1 MRAVVV
7 GSLNMD
13 LVFGVPDLPS
23 RGQTVLSRSL
33 ARSPGG
39 KGANQAVVLGRLN
52 AQVEMIGAI
61 GGDTDGEELLATLQS
76 AGVST
81 RFVFERPG
89 DPTGLAVVCVTPDGD
104 NAIVVA
110 PGANASLAPGDLAAA
125 AAAFDRADLLLL
137 QLEIPLE
144 TVLAAAR
151 TGREHGALVVLNA
164 APARDLPAGLL
175 EVVDVLVVNR
185 GEAAALSGSDNPRD
199 AATYLR
205 GRGPGVVVVTLGGEG
220 CAVADDGGVAPLS
233 AYPVEAVDTTG
244 AGDCF
249 AAAVGLGL
257 AAGRSALQAARFAAA
272 AAAIS
277 VTRPG
282 AQVTPGKAEVERF
295 MRQHRPSVEL

>member
-1 MRAVVV
+1 
-7 GSLNMD
+7 
-13 LVFGVPDLPS
+13 
-23 RGQTVLSRSL
+23 
-33 ARSPGG
+33 
-39 KGANQAVVLGRLN
+39 
-52 AQVEMIGAI
+52 
-61 GGDTDGEELLATLQS
+61 
-76 AGVST
+76 VS
-81 RFVFERPG
+81 ERPG

-110 PGANASLAPGDLAAA
+110 PGANASLTPGDLAAA

-137 QLEIPLE
+137 QLEVPLE

-151 TGREHGALVVLNA
+151 TGRERGALVVLNA
-164 APARDLPAGLL
+164 APARDLPTDLL
-175 EVVDVLVVNR
+175 AVVDVLVVNQ

-205 GRGPGVVVVTLGGEG
+205 GRGPGVVVVTLGGDG
-220 CAVADDGGVAPLS
+220 CAVADDEGVAPLS

-257 AAGRSALQAARFAAA
+257 AEGRSSLQAARFAAA

-282 AQVTPGKAEVERF
+282 AQFTPGKAEVERF
-295 MRQHRPSVEL
+295 MRQHRPSVDS

>member
-39 KGANQAVVLGRLN
+39 KGANQAVVLSRLN
-52 AQVEMIGAI
+52 AQVEIIGAI
-61 GGDTDGEELLATLQS
+61 GGDTDGAELLATLQS
-76 AGVST
+76 AGVAT

-110 PGANASLAPGDLAAA
+110 PGANASLTPDDLAAA
-125 AAAFDRADLLLL
+125 AAAFDRSDLLLL
-137 QLEIPLE
+137 QLEVPLE

-164 APARDLPAGLL
+164 APARNLPAGLL
-175 EVVDVLVVNR
+175 AAVDVLIVNQ

-205 GRGPGVVVVTLGGEG
+205 ARGPGVVVVTLGGEG

-257 AAGRSALQAARFAAA
+257 ADGRSALQAARFAAA